1 MFRGCRVWSLGF
13 GVLGLEGF
21 RAFMVG
27 SGRDR
32 SSYGFVSDVKLTEM
46 TNTHRGRQ
54 CINRKRV
61 GHANDPSKWM

>member
-46 TNTHRGRQ
+46 TNTHREGNASTGTCRPCQ
-54 CINRKRV
+54 
-61 GHANDPSKWM
+61 